1 MERGTS
7 GSRRR
12 RNSARVVGGKGS
24 DQGGVGERWELAVVL
39 ACALSRGEEVR
50 TVRRKKRRGGGE
62 LGERRREER
71 EYACGEAE

>member
-1 MERGTS
+1 
-7 GSRRR
+7 
-12 RNSARVVGGKGS
+12 
-24 DQGGVGERWELAVVL
+24 VGERWELAVVL